1 MKKKCAVV
9 LSLVCLACLTGCV
22 TPNMIDARSV
32 EPLWRKVIDRH
43 DKLVVESN
51 LSQVEQD
58 VALRSSAAL
67 SDLLDEALKETP

>member
-9 LSLVCLACLTGCV
+9 ISLLSLACLTGCV

-32 EPLWRKVIDRH
+32 EPLWRKVLVRH
-43 DKLVVESN
+43 DSLVAQSN

>member
-1 MKKKCAVV
+1 
-9 LSLVCLACLTGCV
+9 
-22 TPNMIDARSV
+22 MIDARSV